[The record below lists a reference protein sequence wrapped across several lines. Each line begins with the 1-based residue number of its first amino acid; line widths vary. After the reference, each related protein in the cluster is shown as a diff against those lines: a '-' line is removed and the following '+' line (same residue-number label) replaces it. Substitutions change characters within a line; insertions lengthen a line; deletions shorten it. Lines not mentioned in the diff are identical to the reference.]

1 MPLKCPKVKLRGQKP
16 QNFNPKSVIKF
27 RKVLQTLH
35 FSVKICILVY
45 VLVCSILK
53 TSITAFIF
61 DLLPILCQ
69 KSNFQQFLD
78 LLLTLRPLYN
88 IKKVLVIAKNLPK
101 TSINFYYWK
110 IQLFPTC
117 DAEMLLKCSKVVNF
131 RGKT

>member
-35 FSVKICILVY
+35 FLVKICILVY
-45 VLVCSILK
+45 VLVCCIVK

-69 KSNFQQFLD
+69 KKQFLQFQQFLD
-78 LLLTLRPLYN
+78 HLLTLRPLYN
-88 IKKVLVIAKNLPK
+88 IKEVLVIAKNLPK

-110 IQLFPTC
+110 IQLLPTLV
-117 DAEMLLKCSKVVNF
+117 MRKCH
-131 RGKT
+131 